1 MSPTPESVETPVGTA
16 RVWREGPQGRPLLV
30 LGHGAGGRRAGE
42 PGSGGPV
49 PAALTTLDLLAARDA
64 ALAAGFAVV
73 RVEQPWLVRGSPV
86 AEAGP
91 RLDEAWRAV
100 LAALTD
106 SAGGRHAAL
115 VVGGRSSGSRVAC
128 RTAQEVGATAVLA
141 LAFPLCPPG
150 RPDRSRLAELMRPDL
165 PRLVLQGE
173 RDVFGCPPAAP
184 GLQVHVVRGADHS
197 FAVRRRDGRTSL
209 EVAEQVRQVVGRWL
223 RAHVQTLT

>member
-1 MSPTPESVETPVGTA
+1 MSPTPESVETPVGAA
-16 RVWREGPQGRPLLV
+16 RVWREGPQGRNLLV

-42 PGSGGPV
+42 QGLGGPV

-64 ALAAGFAVV
+64 ALASGFAVV

-86 AEAGP
+86 AEAAP

-100 LAALTD
+100 LAALTGP
-106 SAGGRHAAL
+106 AGGRPAAL
-115 VVGGRSSGSRVAC
+115 VVGGRSSGARVAC
-128 RTAQEVGATAVLA
+128 RTAQQVGATAVLA

-150 RPDRSRLAELMRPDL
+150 RPDRSRLAELVGPGL

-184 GLQVHVVRGADHS
+184 GLQVQVVRGADHS
-197 FAVRRRDGRTSL
+197 FAVRRRDGRTPL
-209 EVAEQVRQVVGRWL
+209 EVAEQVRQVVGSWL